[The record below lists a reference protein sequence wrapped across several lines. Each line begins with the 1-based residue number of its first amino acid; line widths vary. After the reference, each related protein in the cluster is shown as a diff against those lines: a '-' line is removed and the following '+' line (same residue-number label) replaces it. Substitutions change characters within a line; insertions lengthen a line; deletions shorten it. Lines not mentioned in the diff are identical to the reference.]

1 MLGGDIRVQSEL
13 GKGSIFT
20 LTIPMVYGGVPSMSP
35 DRSLVLVV
43 DDDPLNIPRIKQ
55 ALDSIAADFE
65 VAANG
70 IEALEV
76 LSRHAHPHGFPG
88 IVVSDFKMPVMDGLE
103 FLSLAVK
110 DDPDLPVI
118 LISAYGEIAT
128 AVEAMKGGA
137 YDFIERP
144 FDVEDLV
151 AKVGRALDKR
161 RLVLDNRR
169 LRTELANRT
178 GIASRLIGNSPVMQA
193 LRDEIVNVGSTDATV
208 LIHGETG
215 TGKEVV
221 ARALH
226 EVSRRSRSRFVAINC
241 GALSE
246 NLIDSEL
253 FGHEPGAF
261 TDARQRRIGLVE
273 YAKGGTLFLDEIES
287 MPINLQVKLLRM
299 LQERVISRL
308 GSNEEIKVDIRLVA
322 ATKTDLLDAA
332 KRHEFREDL
341 YFRLGVAELRIPSAQ
356 RAARGH
362 PASLRAFRRRVR
374 QPLPARHSA
383 ASPATTSS
391 G

>member
-1 MLGGDIRVQSEL
+1 
-13 GKGSIFT
+13 
-20 LTIPMVYGGVPSMSP
+20 MSP

-88 IVVSDFKMPVMDGLE
+88 IVVSDLKMPVMDGLE

-161 RLVLDNRR
+161 QLVLDNRR

-178 GIASRLIGNSPVMQA
+178 GIASRLIGNSPVIQA

-226 EVSRRSRSRFVAINC
+226 EVSRRSRVPLRRDQLRSFVRESHRQRIVRTRARRIH
-241 GALSE
+241 GRQAAPHRPRRVRQGRHAVPRRDREHADQSSGQAPA
-246 NLIDSEL
+246 DA
-253 FGHEPGAF
+253 PGARHQP
-261 TDARQRRIGLVE
+261 ARQQRGDQGRYPPRRGDQDRPARCGQAPRVPRGSVFP
-273 YAKGGTLFLDEIES
+273 AWCRGT
-287 MPINLQVKLLRM
+287 P
-299 LQERVISRL
+299 
-308 GSNEEIKVDIRLVA
+308 
-322 ATKTDLLDAA
+322 
-332 KRHEFREDL
+332 H
-341 YFRLGVAELRIPSAQ
+341 PSAQ
-356 RAARGH
+356 RAAGGH
-362 PASLRAFRRRVR
+362 PAPLPTLRRRVL
-374 QPLPARHSA
+374 QPLPARNSA
-383 ASPATTSS
+383 ASPAPTSS